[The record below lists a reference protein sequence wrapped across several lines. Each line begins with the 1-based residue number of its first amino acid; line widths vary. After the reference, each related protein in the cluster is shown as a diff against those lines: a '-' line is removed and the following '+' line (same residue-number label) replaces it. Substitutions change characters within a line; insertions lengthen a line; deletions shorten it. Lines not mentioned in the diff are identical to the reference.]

1 MGLSVPS
8 YIMSCGD
15 IGESTK
21 CCAVLSVLL
30 TIIRKCR
37 EISVSVRKSFWI
49 VKLTTIDFDVLSI
62 NNYFRLSSTN

>member
-8 YIMSCGD
+8 YIMSCGE

-21 CCAVLSVLL
+21 CCAGLGVLL

-37 EISVSVRKSFWI
+37 EISVSGRKRFCI
-49 VKLTTIDFDVLSI
+49 VKFISIDFDVLSI
-62 NNYFRLSSTN
+62 ILLLSVIFH